1 MKEIW
6 YFLDPTRGL
15 RNALEAHNYDSWN
28 DMFSDLEK
36 YGAHPSKKTK
46 TLCITVHSAVY
57 YLYNR
62 TEE

>member
-6 YFLDPTRGL
+6 CLLTTIRLP
-15 RNALEAHNYDSWN
+15 RNALETHNYDSWN
-28 DMFSDLEK
+28 DMFSDLEE

-46 TLCITVHSAVY
+46 TLCITVHSDDI